1 MIFTRQMDISMIM
14 NLMFHLLPFSS
25 LLVIVLY
32 STLIRG
38 PKSVRERDPSKPLRG
53 HRRDQRAR
61 QEPMRR
67 GRGCGE
73 EGKGQGYG
81 SEERRVGRES
91 DAGHPSKPLR
101 GHRRDQKARQEPTRR
116 GGGGWE

>member
-73 EGKGQGYG
+73 EGKGPSADPG
-81 SEERRVGRES
+81 S
-91 DAGHPSKPLR
+91 L
-101 GHRRDQKARQEPTRR
+101 
-116 GGGGWE
+116 